1 MVGLWHCF
9 THISWFWWHMM
20 TLVVS
25 LRLLQSSLAQSANVG
40 YSIHLSPKYVGC
52 PNHLLWFMMGNSHLS
67 SPVKTPNGFLK
78 RGEPRLPT
86 ASPVGA
92 HGSNTALSNSGGQ
105 QSHAQTGAQV
115 FQGERNRRSFKHSD
129 VQYYVLF
136 VFDWMFLCVCA
147 YWILLE
153 FNGDWYAYIRF

>member
-105 QSHAQTGAQV
+105 QSHAQIGAQV

-136 VFDWMFLCVCA
+136 VFDWMFLCVC
-147 YWILLE
+147 LLD
-153 FNGDWYAYIRF
+153 FTGI